1 MANDK
6 DKIINDNDKV
16 IMYDDEQ
23 VYMHHL
29 QDTLKVINEIR
40 ETEVTTKT
48 FFVSWQMDL
57 YAGVADFVRYFMV

>member
-1 MANDK
+1 MTNDK

-23 VYMHHL
+23 VYMHHH

-57 YAGVADFVRYFMV
+57 YAGVMDFVRYFMV